1 MKALLE
7 KLRYWKWL
15 IYLGILIV
23 LVFVARYF
31 IKRIGQSNK
40 DKDLERLII
49 GHFEGQIRTAKEHIK
64 ASEKRRKERMDKL
77 KRIARVLVFLV
88 LIPVCLDAYFPL
100 MLEPGEW
107 RDLETSTNAVDY
119 LMQERGMFMMEIN
132 YYQQIITAQSNEI
145 EIQKKIAQKNEPSFF
160 IRVIYPWIAPIVFIA
175 GIMVGLGIK
184 E

>member
-64 ASEKRRKERMDKL
+64 ASEERRKRLKDKYSKL
-77 KRIARVLVFLV
+77 IKV
-88 LIPVCLDAYFPL
+88 LIFCLLFPCL
-100 MLEPGEW
+100 LRAEFILNIDGEW
-107 RDLETSTNAVDY
+107 RNFDTSTNAVDY
-119 LMQERGMFMMEIN
+119 LMQERGAFLFEIDHYN
-132 YYQQIITAQSNEI
+132 HIITAQSNEI
-145 EIQKKIAQKNEPSFF
+145 YFLKEINKKDKPSSFF
-160 IRVIYPWIAPIVFIA
+160 TYVYPWIPPLLVLAILK
-175 GIMVGLGIK
+175 LGFDLRK
-184 E
+184 